1 MAIAGCSNIG
11 SFNFGN
17 RFDSLPEV
25 FARKGDYAPRSLRI
39 AQHSAIVLAGAGGV
53 YVGFGLSD
61 DKLHSSIL
69 ETLSALFFG
78 VLAVVGVSFYPVVLG
93 IGFLL
98 HAVWDC
104 LHHWKA
110 IDTKVR
116 FWYPP
121 FCAIYDC
128 FVGIFL
134 LIVYVN

>member
-78 VLAVVGVSFYPVVLG
+78 VLAVVSFYPVVLASSRSE
-93 IGFLL
+93 FLS
-98 HAVWDC
+98 C
-104 LHHWKA
+104 SF
-110 IDTKVR
+110 R
-116 FWYPP
+116 NR
-121 FCAIYDC
+121 
-128 FVGIFL
+128 IFTSRSL
-134 LIVYVN
+134 GLFTSLNKRKRSIQK